1 MSGYQVTARK
11 WRPQDFSQVIGQ
23 EHVVTALSNAVLSG
37 RLPHA
42 YLFSG
47 PRGVGKTSTAR
58 ILAKVLNCIESPKV
72 CGRCPACIEIASGQ
86 SLDVREIDGASNRG
100 IEQIREIRDNAIYT
114 PLSLKYKIF
123 IIDEVHM
130 LTKEASN
137 ALLKVLEEPPGHV
150 IFMLATTES
159 SKILP
164 TIRSRCQHYILKKIP
179 LDVVVER
186 LSEISAAEGYQFQL
200 SALEEI
206 ARAGDGSMR
215 DSQTIFDQVA
225 LYSQGNLTLEAVR
238 EILGIP
244 DALYFLQIMR
254 AVLAA
259 DIIAIL
265 EQLNF
270 YLAEVGDGLSFA
282 ENLVKFLRN
291 ALLVKKVPIGST
303 LLDFSPEMHT
313 ELQETFAECSEKNVL
328 TLLDLA
334 LELYDTLRKESGERF
349 WIESTLLKMIDFR
362 NRISLGELRQE
373 IFRLL
378 NHKSIP
384 VKETASNTI
393 AVNTNLSAR
402 MQDTIKPQPVKENKP
417 DKMSV
422 SDPNSTENIIRQLFD
437 IS

>member
-58 ILAKVLNCIESPKV
+58 ILAKVLNCVESPKV
-72 CGRCPACIEIASGQ
+72 CGQCPACIEIASGQ

-100 IEQIREIRDNAIYT
+100 IEQIREIRDNAVYT

-137 ALLKVLEEPPGHV
+137 ALLKVLEEPPMHV

-179 LDVVVER
+179 LEVVVER
-186 LSEISAAEGYQFQL
+186 LSEISIAEGYEFQL

-244 DALYFLQIMR
+244 DTLYFLQIIK
-254 AVLAA
+254 AVLGA
-259 DIIAIL
+259 DIVAIL
-265 EQLNF
+265 EQLNT
-270 YLAEVGDGLSFA
+270 YLAEVGDGISFA

-303 LLDFSPEMHT
+303 LLDFSPEIYT
-313 ELQETFAECSEKNVL
+313 ELQQMFAECSEKNIL

-349 WIESTLLKMIDFR
+349 WIESTLLKMVDFR
-362 NRISLGELRQE
+362 NRISLSELRQE
-373 IFRLL
+373 IFRIL

-384 VKETASNTI
+384 VKESVSNTTT
-393 AVNTNLSAR
+393 VNTNLSTR
-402 MQDTIKPQPVKENKP
+402 MQENIKPQPVKENKP
-417 DKMSV
+417 DSMPT
-422 SDPNSTENIIRQLFD
+422 SDPNSAENIVRQLFD

>member
-23 EHVVTALSNAVLSG
+23 EHVVTALSNAVLSS
-37 RLPHA
+37 RLSHA

-58 ILAKVLNCIESPKV
+58 ILAKVLNCVESPKV
-72 CGRCPACIEIASGQ
+72 CGQCPACIEIASGQ

-100 IEQIREIRDNAIYT
+100 IEQIREIRDNAVYT

-137 ALLKVLEEPPGHV
+137 ALLKVLEEPPMHV

-179 LDVVVER
+179 LEVVVER
-186 LSEISAAEGYQFQL
+186 LSQISIAEGYEFQL

-244 DALYFLQIMR
+244 DILYFLQIIK
-254 AVLAA
+254 AVLGA
-259 DIIAIL
+259 DIVAIL
-265 EQLNF
+265 EQLNT
-270 YLAEVGDGLSFA
+270 YLAEVGGGISFA

-291 ALLVKKVPIGST
+291 ALLVKKVPIGSA
-303 LLDFSPEMHT
+303 LLDFSPEMCVV
-313 ELQETFAECSEKNVL
+313 LQETFAECSEKNIL

-349 WIESTLLKMIDFR
+349 WIESTLLKMVDFR
-362 NRISLGELRQE
+362 NRISLSELRQE
-373 IFRLL
+373 IFRIL
-378 NHKSIP
+378 NHKPIP
-384 VKETASNTI
+384 VKESLSNTM
-393 AVNTNLSAR
+393 AVNTNLSTR
-402 MQDTIKPQPVKENKP
+402 MQEDIKPQPVKENKP
-417 DKMSV
+417 DSMST
-422 SDPNSTENIIRQLFD
+422 SDPNSAENIIRQLFD

>member
-37 RLPHA
+37 KLPHA

-58 ILAKVLNCIESPKV
+58 ILAKVLNCTESPKV
-72 CGRCPACIEIASGQ
+72 CGHCPACIEITSGQ

-137 ALLKVLEEPPGHV
+137 ALLKVLEEPPEHV

-179 LDVVVER
+179 LDIIVER
-186 LSEISAAEGYQFQL
+186 LSEISTAEGYQFQL

-225 LYSQGNLTLEAVR
+225 LYSQGDLTLKAVR
-238 EILGIP
+238 EILGTP
-244 DALYFLQIMR
+244 DTLYFLQIIK

-259 DIIAIL
+259 DIVAIL
-265 EQLNF
+265 EQVNI
-270 YLAEVGDGLSFA
+270 YLAEVGDGISFA

-291 ALLVKKVPIGST
+291 ALLVKKVPIGSV
-303 LLDFSPEMHT
+303 LLDFGPEMYT
-313 ELQETFAECSEKNVL
+313 ELQETFAECSEKNIL

-334 LELYDTLRKESGERF
+334 LELYDTLRTGSGERF
-349 WIESTLLKMIDFR
+349 WIESTLLKMIDFK

-373 IFRLL
+373 ILRILD
-378 NHKSIP
+378 HKSMQAAELSKP
-384 VKETASNTI
+384 R
-393 AVNTNLSAR
+393 AVNTNLAAR
-402 MQDTIKPQPVKENKP
+402 MQDTAKPQPVKDNKP
-417 DKMSV
+417 TQILVD
-422 SDPNSTENIIRQLFD
+422 DPNNTENLIRQLFD